1 MSGGESMAWH
11 RMPTDR
17 CSAGVPPAIFLTSQ
31 NTKSTK
37 KPAGRRRNEKPSF
50 RCELGNSKF
59 PGEIRREKCG
69 IGSLLLCVCALLF
82 TLATSGCGKRGGE
95 TIVVGSKNFTEQIV
109 LAELFAQQIEAHS
122 TLRVE
127 RRLNLGGTFICHDA
141 LVSGKIDLYPEY
153 TGTALTAVLKDPPR
167 SDPPEVFRRV
177 QGEYRARFNVEVM
190 PPLGFNNTFAMVVRG
205 DDAGALHLRTI
216 SDVAPYAPK
225 WRAGFGYEF
234 MERPD
239 GYRGWIAAYGL
250 HFAGEPRI
258 LDLGLLYRALADK
271 QVDIVAGNSTDGVI
285 ASLHMVALED
295 DRHYFPPY
303 EAVPLVR
310 RATLEKHPEVRDA
323 IGALAGKI
331 SVDEMRRMNYAVDG
345 EHRDPA
351 DVARAFR
358 ATKGL

>member
-1 MSGGESMAWH
+1 MSEYLS
-11 RMPTDR
+11 
-17 CSAGVPPAIFLTSQ
+17 SARRGISRPAI
-31 NTKSTK
+31 
-37 KPAGRRRNEKPSF
+37 
-50 RCELGNSKF
+50 
-59 PGEIRREKCG
+59 
-69 IGSLLLCVCALLF
+69 GSCLLCVFALLAM
-82 TLATSGCGKRGGE
+82 LASGGCGKHGEE

-109 LAELFAQQIEAHS
+109 LAEFFAQQIEAHS
-122 TLRVE
+122 ALRVE

-153 TGTALTAVLKDPPR
+153 TGTALTAVLNDPLQKDPA
-167 SDPPEVFRRV
+167 EVFHRV
-177 QGEYRARFNVEVM
+177 QEEYRARFNVEVM
-190 PPLGFNNTFAMVVRG
+190 PPLGFNNTFAMIVRG
-205 DDAGALHLRTI
+205 EDADKLHLRRI

-239 GYRGWIAAYGL
+239 GYRGWLAAYGF

-271 QVDIVAGNSTDGVI
+271 QVDLVAGNSTDGVI
-285 ASLHMVALED
+285 ASLHMVALD
-295 DRHYFPPY
+295 DDLHYFPPY

-310 RATLEKHPEVRDA
+310 RAALEKHPEVREA

-331 SVDEMRRMNYAVDG
+331 SVDEIRLMNYAVDG

-351 DVARAFR
+351 DVVREFR
-358 ATKGL
+358 KVKGL

>member
-1 MSGGESMAWH
+1 MNSSH
-11 RMPTDR
+11 TSVRR
-17 CSAGVPPAIFLTSQ
+17 GVSLPAT
-31 NTKSTK
+31 
-37 KPAGRRRNEKPSF
+37 
-50 RCELGNSKF
+50 
-59 PGEIRREKCG
+59 
-69 IGSLLLCVCALLF
+69 GSLLLCVFAFLF
-82 TLATSGCGKRGGE
+82 MLAAGGCGKRAVE

-109 LAELFAQQIEAHS
+109 LAELFAQEIEAHS
-122 TLRVE
+122 ALRVE

-153 TGTALTAVLKDPPR
+153 TGTALTAVLNDPLQKDPA
-167 SDPPEVFRRV
+167 EVLHHV
-177 QGEYRARFNVEVM
+177 QEEYRARFNVEVM
-190 PPLGFNNTFAMVVRG
+190 RPLGFNNTFAMIVRG
-205 DDAGALHLRTI
+205 EDADRLHLRRI

-239 GYRGWIAAYGL
+239 GYRGWITAYGL

-271 QVDIVAGNSTDGVI
+271 QVDLVAGNSTDGVI
-285 ASLHMVALED
+285 ASLHMVVLED
-295 DRHYFPPY
+295 DLHYFPPY

-323 IGALAGKI
+323 IGMLAGKI
-331 SVDEMRRMNYAVDG
+331 SVDEMRQMNYAVDG

-351 DVARAFR
+351 DVVREFR
-358 ATKGL
+358 KAKGL